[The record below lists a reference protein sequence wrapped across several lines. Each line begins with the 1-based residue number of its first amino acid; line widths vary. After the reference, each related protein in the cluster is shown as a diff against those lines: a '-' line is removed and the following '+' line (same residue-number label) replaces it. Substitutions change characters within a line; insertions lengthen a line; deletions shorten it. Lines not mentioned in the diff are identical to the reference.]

1 MQLALS
7 LRKTA
12 MTITE
17 VRSHNQMLES
27 IKGYER
33 AFVLLY
39 KEGSENSMCAL
50 ESLKNAKMPENV
62 NAKVLAVNVAEV
74 RDIHGNYDI
83 KSAPS
88 LMRFEN
94 GRFKNEIKGCHD
106 PQYYGSL
113 LENALFTSSSGAE
126 GKAKRVTVYSTPSCP
141 HCKTL
146 KTHLRRNG
154 ISFRDINV
162 ASDQQK
168 AQELVKRTGQQGVPQ
183 TEINGQWVLG
193 FDKAKI
199 NRLLEIEG

>member
-1 MQLALS
+1 
-7 LRKTA
+7 

-17 VRSHNQMLES
+17 VQSHREMLEN
-27 IKGYER
+27 IKGHER

-50 ESLKNAKMPENV
+50 DSLKNTKIPESV
-62 NAKVLAVNVAEV
+62 HAKVVAANVADV
-74 RDIHGNYDI
+74 RDIHVNYGI

-94 GRFKNEIKGCHD
+94 GQFKNEIKGCHD
-106 PQYYGSL
+106 PRYYGSL
-113 LENALFTSSSGAE
+113 LENALFTAQSE
-126 GKAKRVTVYSTPSCP
+126 KDGKTKNVTVYSTPACP
-141 HCKTL
+141 HCNTL
-146 KTHLRRNG
+146 KTHLRKNG
-154 ISFRDINV
+154 VSFRDINV